1 MPKKRTIVIAAV
13 IAGVLLALLALL
25 PAAREGEEGRTVDY
39 YSAFSPSPG
48 GLKALAQLLKE
59 LGYDTRRIIDRPGSE
74 DWENR
79 NVVFMLESPR
89 PLTYDDLA
97 VIERW
102 VDHGGTLV
110 VSSGNLVLA
119 SSLIDSGVLGER
131 KGSLFEEPA
140 LPKTCRPD
148 GTSWTA
154 CPEPSEAVSIA
165 SGVWTLQLGQF
176 GSTYDEPLAARSCLA
191 RSEGDEGG
199 GYDILLAG
207 DCRPLVAVRRWTQGR
222 VVFLHDPSFALNR
235 NIARRGNVKLVLGLL
250 DFFQAR
256 HGGDLRIG
264 FDEYPRLIDEKRSSV
279 WDALG
284 PGARLAFYQF
294 LFLFF
299 LAAVGFSRRF
309 APARKPSDTKIRTSL
324 MQTETLSA
332 IMERTRSYGL
342 ALKLIHRHART
353 RWNGNAMKK
362 TPARRKLYEELE
374 RLETRVND
382 MSGRSGESREMLRR
396 YLSALDKLNEEP
408 RP

>member
-13 IAGVLLALLALL
+13 VAGALLALLALL
-25 PAAREGEEGRTVDY
+25 PAAREGEEGRTVDVF
-39 YSAFSPSPG
+39 SSFSPSPG

-79 NVVFMLESPR
+79 NVVFMLESPK
-89 PLTYDDLA
+89 PLTYDGLA
-97 VIERW
+97 AIERW
-102 VDHGGTLV
+102 VDRGGTLV

-119 SSLIDSGVLGER
+119 RSLIDSGVLAER
-131 KGSLFEEPA
+131 KGSLAEEPA

-154 CPEPSEAVSIA
+154 CREPSEAASIA

-176 GSTYDEPLAARSCLA
+176 GSTYDETLAAGRSCLA
-191 RSEGDEGG
+191 RTEGNGEGG
-199 GYDILLAG
+199 YEILLAG
-207 DCRPLVAVRRWTQGR
+207 ECRPIVAVRRWGR
-222 VVFLHDPSFALNR
+222 GHVVILHDPSFALNR

-250 DFFQAR
+250 GFFEAR
-256 HGGDLRIG
+256 HGRDLRIG
-264 FDEYPRLIDEKRSSV
+264 FNEHPRLIDEERSSV

-284 PGARLAFYQF
+284 PGARLAFYQA

-299 LAAVGFSRRF
+299 LAAVGYSRRF
-309 APARKPSDTKIRTSL
+309 APARMPSDTRIRTSL

-332 IMERTRSYGL
+332 IMDRTRSYGL
-342 ALKLIHRHART
+342 ALKLVHRHSRT

-374 RLETRVND
+374 RLETKVHYT
-382 MSGRSGESREMLRR
+382 SGRSAESREMLRR
-396 YLSALDKLNEEP
+396 YLSTLDKLNEEP
-408 RP
+408 